1 VKIYHS
7 DRFTFPLP
15 EGHRFPMPKYSLL
28 HQRVIASGLIPPIE
42 LIEGEPAS
50 DEQLLRAHTP
60 EYLHKVTHGLLSEK
74 EVRRIGLPWSPQLV
88 ERSRRSVG
96 CTIAACRAALEDGL
110 AANLAGG
117 THHAYPDHGEGYCV
131 FNDVAVA
138 ARTTQ
143 AEGRARRIVIIDC
156 DVHQGNGTA
165 AIFAGDPTVFTF
177 SIHGEKNFPYHKEVS
192 DLDIAL
198 PDGTGDLAYL
208 DALESG
214 LNQSL
219 QAARFDLTIYLA
231 GADPFAGDRLGRLSL
246 SKAGLLERDRMV
258 FNACTHLGLP
268 IAITMAGGYAKD
280 FGDIADIHFNTLR
293 LALEFSQNGT
303 SPTLQDGGKNAKI

>member
-1 VKIYHS
+1 
-7 DRFTFPLP
+7 
-15 EGHRFPMPKYSLL
+15 MPKYSLL
-28 HQRVIASGLIPPIE
+28 HQRVFESGLVPPLE

-74 EVRRIGLPWSPQLV
+74 EVRRIGLPWSPQLA

-96 CTIAACRAALEDGL
+96 CTIAACRSALQDGL
-110 AANLAGG
+110 SANLAGG

-138 ARTTQ
+138 ALSMQ
-143 AEGRARRIVIIDC
+143 AEGRAGRIVIIDC

-165 AIFAGDPTVFTF
+165 AIFSGDPTVFTF
-177 SIHGEKNFPYHKEVS
+177 SIHGEKNFPYHKETS

-198 PDGTGDLAYL
+198 PDGTGDVTYL
-208 DALESG
+208 DALQDG
-214 LNQSL
+214 LSQSL
-219 QAARFDLTIYLA
+219 NAANADLAIYLA

-246 SKAGLLERDRMV
+246 SKAGLADRDRMV
-258 FNACTHLGLP
+258 LSACARLGLP

-280 FGDIADIHFNTLR
+280 VGDIADIHFQTVT
-293 LALEFSQNGT
+293 LALEFARNGA
-303 SPTLQDGGKNAKI
+303 SSNF

>member
-7 DRFTFPLP
+7 ERFSIPLP

-28 HQRVIASGLIPPIE
+28 RQRVLESGLFSPEE

-50 DEQLLRAHTP
+50 DEQLLLAHTP
-60 EYLHKVTHGLLSEK
+60 EYIQKVTQGLLSEK

-88 ERSRRSVG
+88 ERARRSVG
-96 CTIAACRAALEDGL
+96 CTIAACHSALHDGL

-138 ARTTQ
+138 ARAIQ
-143 AEGRARRIVIIDC
+143 AEAAARRILVIDC

-177 SIHGEKNFPYHKEVS
+177 SIHGEKNFPSHKEIS

-198 PDGTGDLAYL
+198 PDGTGDQAYL
-208 DALESG
+208 DALQEG
-214 LNQSL
+214 LRQSL
-219 QAARFDLTIYLA
+219 QAANAELAIYLA

-258 FNACTHLGLP
+258 LAACSRLRLP
-268 IAITMAGGYAKD
+268 VAITMAGGYAKD
-280 FGDIADIHFNTLR
+280 VGDIADIHFQTLR
-293 LALEFSQNGT
+293 LALEFSNNGT
-303 SPTLQDGGKNAKI
+303 VKA

>member
-1 VKIYHS
+1 
-7 DRFTFPLP
+7 
-15 EGHRFPMPKYSLL
+15 MPKYSLL
-28 HQRVIASGLIPPIE
+28 HQRVIESGLVPPLE

-74 EVRRIGLPWSPQLV
+74 EVRRIGLPWSPQLA

-96 CTIAACRAALEDGL
+96 CTIAACRSALQDGL
-110 AANLAGG
+110 SANLAGG

-138 ARTTQ
+138 ALSMQ
-143 AEGRARRIVIIDC
+143 AEGRAGRIVIIDC

-165 AIFAGDPTVFTF
+165 AIFSGDPTVFTF
-177 SIHGEKNFPYHKEVS
+177 SIHGEKNFPYHKETS

-198 PDGTGDLAYL
+198 PDGTGDVTYL
-208 DALESG
+208 DALQDGVS
-214 LNQSL
+214 QSL
-219 QAARFDLTIYLA
+219 NAANADLAIYLA

-246 SKAGLLERDRMV
+246 SKAGLADRDRMV
-258 FNACTHLGLP
+258 LSACARLGLP

-280 FGDIADIHFNTLR
+280 VGDIADIHFQTVT
-293 LALEFSQNGT
+293 LALEFARNGA
-303 SPTLQDGGKNAKI
+303 SSNF

>member
-1 VKIYHS
+1 
-7 DRFTFPLP
+7 
-15 EGHRFPMPKYSLL
+15 MPKYSLL

-96 CTIAACRAALEDGL
+96 CTISACCTALQDGL

-280 FGDIADIHFNTLR
+280 VGDIADIHFNTLR

-303 SPTLQDGGKNAKI
+303 SPTLKDGGKNAKI

>member
-1 VKIYHS
+1 
-7 DRFTFPLP
+7 
-15 EGHRFPMPKYSLL
+15 MPKYSLL

-96 CTIAACRAALEDGL
+96 CTISACCTALQDGL

-280 FGDIADIHFNTLR
+280 VGDIADIHFNTLR

>member
-1 VKIYHS
+1 
-7 DRFTFPLP
+7 
-15 EGHRFPMPKYSLL
+15 MPKYSLL
-28 HQRVIASGLIPPIE
+28 HQRVTESGLVPPLE

-74 EVRRIGLPWSPQLV
+74 EVRRIGLPWSPQLA

-96 CTIAACRAALEDGL
+96 CTIAACRSALQDGL
-110 AANLAGG
+110 SANLAGG

-138 ARTTQ
+138 ALSMQ
-143 AEGRARRIVIIDC
+143 AEGRAGRIVIIDC

-177 SIHGEKNFPYHKEVS
+177 SIHGEKNFPYHKETS

-198 PDGTGDLAYL
+198 PDGTGDVTYL
-208 DALESG
+208 DALQDG
-214 LNQSL
+214 LSQSL
-219 QAARFDLTIYLA
+219 NAANADLAIYLA
-231 GADPFAGDRLGRLSL
+231 GADPFAGDRLGRLAL

-258 FNACTHLGLP
+258 FSDCTRLGLP
-268 IAITMAGGYAKD
+268 VAITMAGGYAKD
-280 FGDIADIHFNTLR
+280 VGDIADIHFQTVT
-293 LALEFSQNGT
+293 LALEFARNGA
-303 SPTLQDGGKNAKI
+303 SSNF